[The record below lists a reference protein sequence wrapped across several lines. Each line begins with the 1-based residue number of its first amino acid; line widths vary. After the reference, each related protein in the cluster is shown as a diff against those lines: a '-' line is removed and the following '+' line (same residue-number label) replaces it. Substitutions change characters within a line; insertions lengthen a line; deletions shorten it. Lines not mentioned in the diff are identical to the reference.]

1 MRAVRKAIV
10 GSLSTG
16 ILAAVCVTSIS
27 SSSYAATSSAVLD
40 YKLSGLPA
48 NSTLTITYSTGIA
61 GNTGGS
67 AQAHSGSMSFV
78 HFFSN
83 HILEVASSHNTV
95 LTADINETV
104 LVNGPEITGDADIP
118 SGASLKVLP
127 PGSDELIDV
136 PNGHFSIPTGQL
148 TGKSSHKEA

>member
-1 MRAVRKAIV
+1 MRAWQKAMV
-10 GSLSTG
+10 GSLSTA
-16 ILAAVCVTSIS
+16 ILAAVCMTTMS
-27 SSSYAATSSAVLD
+27 SSSYATTSSAVLD

-48 NSTLTITYSTGIA
+48 NSTLTITYSTGIV

-67 AQAHSGSMSFV
+67 AQALSGSMSFV

-83 HILEVASSHNTV
+83 HFLEVAASHNTV

-104 LVNGPEITGDADIP
+104 LTDGPEITGNADIP

-136 PNGHFSIPTGQL
+136 PNEHFSIPTGQL
-148 TGKSSHKEA
+148 TSSSAHQRA